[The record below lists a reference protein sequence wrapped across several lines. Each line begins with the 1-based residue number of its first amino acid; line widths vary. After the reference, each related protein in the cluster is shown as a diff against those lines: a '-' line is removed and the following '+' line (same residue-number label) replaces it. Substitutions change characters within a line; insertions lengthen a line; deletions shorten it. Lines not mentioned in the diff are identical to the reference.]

1 MPTIYLDVL
10 LLQSLYVNYFLLR
23 AAAKLTHTPL
33 HWIRCGLAAAGS
45 SLFSLLILLPPLPAW
60 FQLVCKLLAAA
71 LSVTM
76 AFGLHRESFFRQW
89 SYFFLCNFLLAGAI
103 LGIGSLTQKGFA
115 TWGNSC
121 CYLDF
126 SLFQLILFTAAAYS
140 LLHLCTL
147 LRGRKRHTDSRFQV
161 FLRLGERRLMLDGL
175 ADTGNNLTDTF
186 SGTPVIVCSAA
197 ALEPLLAGTPVEQLR
212 GYRLVPCTT
221 VTAEGLVPL
230 FRPDEVC
237 IRNLS
242 TEKSRSVH
250 AMVGIAGTQPS
261 AIFHPMLM
269 E

>member
-1 MPTIYLDVL
+1 MN
-10 LLQSLYVNYFLLR
+10 QS
-23 AAAKLTHTPL
+23 AASQPSRKKTV
-33 HWIRCGLAAAGS
+33 
-45 SLFSLLILLPPLPAW
+45 FSLLILLPPLPAW

-89 SYFFLCNFLLAGAI
+89 GCFFLCNFLLAGAI

-197 ALEPLLAGTPVEQLR
+197 ALEPLLAHSVKSTG
-212 GYRLVPCTT
+212 TT
-221 VTAEGLVPL
+221 VPQKGSSVPTGRGLYPQPLHGEKPQRTRHGRHCRHAAKCHFSPYAHGMKGDFFYGHRFSEVPETALP
-230 FRPDEVC
+230 F
-237 IRNLS
+237 
-242 TEKSRSVH
+242 
-250 AMVGIAGTQPS
+250 AGTAVRSLPHRLHQR
-261 AIFHPMLM
+261 L
-269 E
+269 

>member
-1 MPTIYLDVL
+1 M
-10 LLQSLYVNYFLLR
+10 
-23 AAAKLTHTPL
+23 
-33 HWIRCGLAAAGS
+33 GL
-45 SLFSLLILLPPLPAW
+45 LFSL
-60 FQLVCKLLAAA
+60 QLSA
-71 LSVTM
+71 
-76 AFGLHRESFFRQW
+76 G
-89 SYFFLCNFLLAGAI
+89 GAI

>member
-1 MPTIYLDVL
+1 
-10 LLQSLYVNYFLLR
+10 
-23 AAAKLTHTPL
+23 
-33 HWIRCGLAAAGS
+33 
-45 SLFSLLILLPPLPAW
+45 
-60 FQLVCKLLAAA
+60 
-71 LSVTM
+71 M

-89 SYFFLCNFLLAGAI
+89 GCFFLCNFLLAGAI

-186 SGTPVIVCSAA
+186 SGTPVIVCSAT

-230 FRPDEVC
+230 FP
-237 IRNLS
+237 
-242 TEKSRSVH
+242 T
-250 AMVGIAGTQPS
+250 GIAWKTCYTLERGDEQCPRSIWTFCCCRAS
-261 AIFHPMLM
+261 MSTIFCCVLRQN
-269 E
+269 